1 MTSTVFIFIILLSV
15 LLAVL
20 ITVAVYLLDR
30 LRLLEGSI
38 NALKRVSLS
47 QSAASQSGS
56 LKQVKDPYFYGL
68 SGKRLWAV
76 LESNSDPDYSD
87 IEIEEVRARFIAI
100 LPRSLALIKDSVQDE
115 SVMSKVTTNSEGWV
129 IDLRTLRGH
138 IDLWLPIDIVDQV
151 RSLSSLASAS
161 EEDLSAQAES
171 VVTHIIARINAQ
183 SISQGLRSSIVQ
195 TLVI

>member
-1 MTSTVFIFIILLSV
+1 
-15 LLAVL
+15 
-20 ITVAVYLLDR
+20 
-30 LRLLEGSI
+30 
-38 NALKRVSLS
+38 
-47 QSAASQSGS
+47 
-56 LKQVKDPYFYGL
+56 
-68 SGKRLWAV
+68 
-76 LESNSDPDYSD
+76 
-87 IEIEEVRARFIAI
+87 
-100 LPRSLALIKDSVQDE
+100 
-115 SVMSKVTTNSEGWV
+115 MSKVTTNSEGWV